1 VWSRVHACVARS
13 APHTQARVHARQ
25 CTQKCARTHA
35 HIRAQAG
42 PTAVGL
48 TVYGA
53 PDVVLSRRAQALMGG
68 F

>member
-1 VWSRVHACVARS
+1 M
-13 APHTQARVHARQ
+13 QARVHAHQ
-25 CTQKCARTHA
+25 CTQKCARMHT